1 MNPANLFTGPTGHH
15 RRVQSRRRIGR
26 ARWAVRAVAAITGI
40 VALAG
45 CSSVAPSAGGDPS
58 ATPPPAN
65 RPNIVFVLTD
75 DVAVNLMQYMPHV
88 AAMEQEG
95 TTFENHFVVDSLCC
109 PSRTSIFT
117 GEYPH
122 DDGVFTNG
130 GADGGYPAF
139 NRNGDAI
146 NSFAP
151 ALQRAGY
158 RTALLGKYLNEYL
171 PNDPP
176 ALGWDEWDVGGYAYP
191 EFNYDLNQNG
201 KVQHYGSAPSD
212 YLTNVLSQKATRL
225 HQHLGAAGQAVRPR
239 GRDVRRALPVHAGH
253 GGPALLP
260 DADRS
265 PHARRSG

>member
-1 MNPANLFTGPTGHH
+1 MIRP
-15 RRVQSRRRIGR
+15 RRRS
-26 ARWAVRAVAAITGI
+26 VSTG
-40 VALAG
+40 
-45 CSSVAPSAGGDPS
+45 
-58 ATPPPAN
+58 
-65 RPNIVFVLTD
+65 PNIVFVLTD
-75 DVAVNLMQYMPHV
+75 DVSVNLMQYMPHV

-151 ALQRAGY
+151 ALQHAGY

-171 PNDPP
+171 PGDPP

-191 EFNYDLNQNG
+191 EFNYDLNENG

-212 YLTNVLSQKATRL
+212 YLTNVLSQKATHFVSTSAR
-225 HQHLGAAGQAVRPR
+225 QSPTRAPR
-239 GRDVRRALPVHAGH
+239 AT
-253 GGPALLP
+253 
-260 DADRS
+260 RS
-265 PHARRSG
+265 PCSRRSGPPVHARRSCSGEVPSAAPEATRWRSRRSAPGATRARSWRRTSATTPSTA